1 MSSSKSYKRSENPYL
16 NLNFFKF
23 FALSTAMILF
33 FPWSLLF
40 CLIVLGFEKTKL
52 IIYAL
57 IEDIG
62 ITLLGALAAFVIV
75 IFIILGSIKYFFMW
89 WNQPE
94 PQELNKVNS
103 HSYEIRLKVSE
114 INQRSKLIDIT
125 DYIS

>member
-103 HSYEIRLKVSE
+103 HSFEIRLKVSE

>member
-1 MSSSKSYKRSENPYL
+1 
-16 NLNFFKF
+16 
-23 FALSTAMILF
+23 MILF

>member
-23 FALSTAMILF
+23 FALSTAMILY
-33 FPWSLLF
+33 FPWSLCF

>member
-16 NLNFFKF
+16 NLTFFKF

>member
-1 MSSSKSYKRSENPYL
+1 MSSSKPYNRSENPYL
-16 NLNFFKF
+16 KLNFFKF

>member
-114 INQRSKLIDIT
+114 INQSSKLIDIT